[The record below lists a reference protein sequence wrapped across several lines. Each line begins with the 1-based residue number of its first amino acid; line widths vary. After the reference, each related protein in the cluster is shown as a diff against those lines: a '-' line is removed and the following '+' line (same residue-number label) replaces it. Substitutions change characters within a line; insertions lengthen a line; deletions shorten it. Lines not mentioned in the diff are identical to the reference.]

1 MNPALPKGRGS
12 LQIRRKGGVKALILA
27 AGYGTR
33 LYPLTKKHPKA
44 LLAVAGR
51 PILDYIVEKIARV
64 KEISGIVVVTND
76 KFFPQFQEWAK
87 KIEDKPAGSGLASN
101 SQSHKPAARIKI
113 LNDGT
118 RSESGRLGAIGDIHF
133 ALSKETIL
141 EDTLILGGDNLFED
155 GLSGFMEF
163 AQSKRSKAIVGV
175 YDIARPP
182 SAGGRQQMA
191 RKYGV
196 VKLGPAGKIIDFTE
210 KPRQPQSSLIATCI
224 YYIPKEK
231 LRYFQEYLND
241 PGNEYDS
248 SGSFISWLS
257 RKEDV
262 YGFIFKKRWYD
273 IGDPQVYQEADRVFQ
288 MNPRCF
294 AL

>member
-1 MNPALPKGRGS
+1 M
-12 LQIRRKGGVKALILA
+12 KALILA

-33 LYPLTKKHPKA
+33 LYPLTKEHPKA
-44 LLAVAGR
+44 LLPVAGR
-51 PILDYIVEKIARV
+51 PILDYIVGKIARV
-64 KEISGIVVVTND
+64 KEIASIVVVTND
-76 KFFPQFQEWAK
+76 KFFPQFQAWTK
-87 KIEDKPAGSGLASN
+87 KIKDKPDYA
-101 SQSHKPAARIKI
+101 PAARIKI

-118 RSESGRLGAIGDIHF
+118 RNEFNRLGAIGDIHF
-133 ALSKETIL
+133 ALSKEAIL

-155 GLSGFMEF
+155 GLTGFMRF
-163 AQSKRSKAIVGV
+163 AQTKRSKAVVGV
-175 YDIARPP
+175 YDIALPP
-182 SAGGRQQMA
+182 SGGRQRIA

-224 YYIPKEK
+224 YYLPKEK

-248 SGSFISWLS
+248 SGSFISWLIG
-257 RKEDV
+257 KEDV

-273 IGDPQVYQEADRVFQ
+273 IGDPRVYQEADRVFRQ
-288 MNPRCF
+288 IGPLRKRS
-294 AL
+294 

>member
-1 MNPALPKGRGS
+1 M
-12 LQIRRKGGVKALILA
+12 KALILA

-33 LYPLTKKHPKA
+33 LYPLTKKYPKA
-44 LLAVAGR
+44 LLPVAGR
-51 PILDYIVEKIARV
+51 PILDYIVGKIARV
-64 KEISGIVVVTND
+64 KEITAIIVVSND
-76 KFFPQFQEWAK
+76 KFFPQFKVWAK
-87 KIEDKPAGSGLASN
+87 KFNAKP
-101 SQSHKPAARIKI
+101 PIRIKI

-118 RSESGRLGAIGDIHF
+118 KTEHDRKGAIGDIHF

-141 EDTLILGGDNLFED
+141 EDTVILGGDNLFED
-155 GLSGFMEF
+155 GLSGFMKF
-163 AQSKRSKAIVGV
+163 AQTKRSQAIVGI

-182 SAGGRQQMA
+182 LRGKQQIA
-191 RKYGV
+191 SNYGV

-210 KPRQPQSSLIATCI
+210 KPRRSQSSLIATCI

-231 LRYFQEYLND
+231 LQYFQEYLND

-262 YGFIFKKRWYD
+262 FGFIFKKRWYD
-273 IGDPQVYQEADRVFQ
+273 IGDPLVYKEADREFSQ
-288 MNPRCF
+288 RC
-294 AL
+294 